1 MWEFV
6 PGNIEGIYGSII
18 LPEFRASKD
27 PRLLEYWDL
36 RIKLETERVTEA
48 KLDVEQRDWAQIK
61 RPNLLWSRAQDVLLL
76 GQKNRAITEMFNL
89 VKTHPQHPNVT
100 GWISAIEGILAAAAA
115 PAVSPAPA
123 APAGGVAAPIPVP
136 PATAPT
142 TPTVDPFRLNP
153 NRPAAPAQ

>member
-1 MWEFV
+1 M
-6 PGNIEGIYGSII
+6 
-18 LPEFRASKD
+18 
-27 PRLLEYWDL
+27 
-36 RIKLETERVTEA
+36 
-48 KLDVEQRDWAQIK
+48 EQRDWAQIK
-61 RPNLLWSRAQDVLLL
+61 RPNLLWSRAQDVLVL

-123 APAGGVAAPIPVP
+123 APAGGVVAPVPVP
-136 PATAPT
+136 PATAPA
-142 TPTVDPFRLNP
+142 TPAVDPFRLNP